1 MSNVAVFLDRDGT
14 LNDDPGYLGDP
25 EKVMLFPNTGKALS
39 ILKND
44 LKLSL
49 VVISNQSGVARG
61 LLTSEDVDNVN
72 NRVNELLEEDNVQID
87 AFYYCPYHPEFST
100 PEESKCRK
108 PSPELVFRAAED
120 LKLDISKSYFI
131 GDTPGDIECG
141 INAGMKTILV
151 KTGYGQESFYILQNE
166 NKIPTFVA
174 NDILEAAYFIYKDYL
189 GEN

>member
-1 MSNVAVFLDRDGT
+1 MSNTAVFLDRDGT

-25 EKVMLFPNTGKALS
+25 EKVVLFPNTGKALS
-39 ILKND
+39 ILKNELN
-44 LKLSL
+44 LKL

-61 LLTSEDVDNVN
+61 LITTEDVE
-72 NRVNELLEEDNVQID
+72 RVNRKINEILDSDNVQID

-100 PEESKCRK
+100 EEESRCRK
-108 PSPELVFRAAED
+108 PSPEMVISAAKD
-120 LKLDISKSYFI
+120 MDLDISKSYFI

-141 INAGMKTILV
+141 INAGLKTILV

-174 NDILEAAYFIYKDYL
+174 GDILEAAYFIKKDYS